1 MRHTRPSL
9 AGCAVGLLL
18 AACQPTPP
26 QTAPE
31 TGPGGSE
38 PPAASACPVIAS
50 SGWNAWIDR
59 MPGPNDNPTLHVRG
73 TVTVPQDGFTFT
85 WREGPMDRMMPPGLR
100 LILEPRPPEIG
111 AQVISEE
118 PVAYSGPA
126 FPRGYRVIYVIC
138 GEDQLAEITEIEE
151 VQ

>member
-1 MRHTRPSL
+1 
-9 AGCAVGLLL
+9 
-18 AACQPTPP
+18 
-26 QTAPE
+26 
-31 TGPGGSE
+31 
-38 PPAASACPVIAS
+38 VIAS

-111 AQVISEE
+111 TQVISEE

-126 FPRGYRVIYVIC
+126 FPQGYRVIYVIC
-138 GEDQLAEITEIEE
+138 GEDQLAEITDIEE